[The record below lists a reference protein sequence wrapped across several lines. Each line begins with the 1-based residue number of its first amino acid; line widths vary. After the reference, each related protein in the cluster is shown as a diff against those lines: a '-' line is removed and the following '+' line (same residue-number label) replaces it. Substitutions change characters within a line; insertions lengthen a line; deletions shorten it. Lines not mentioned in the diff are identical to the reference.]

1 MRLRI
6 EAVTALGCLGL
17 FLGVASDNTPVGE
30 GVLLVLMNTM
40 TDGLNTSTVKLK
52 KRILYVAEAT

>member
-30 GVLLVLMNTM
+30 VVVLVLMNTM
-40 TDGLNTSTVKLK
+40 TDGLNTSTVKFK
-52 KRILYVAEAT
+52 KVIK